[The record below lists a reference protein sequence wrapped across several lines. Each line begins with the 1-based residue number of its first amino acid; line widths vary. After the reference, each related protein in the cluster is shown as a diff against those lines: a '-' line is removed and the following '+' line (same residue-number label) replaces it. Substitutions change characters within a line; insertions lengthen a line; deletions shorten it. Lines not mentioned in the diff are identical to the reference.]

1 MWVRHRVRAALTA
14 TCALV
19 DTRAMES
26 RSWKV
31 LLIDDS
37 EISAELVATML
48 SRRGFEVRFTTN
60 VDQFDSTL
68 TDWTPDV
75 ILTDV
80 DMPDVTGVELC
91 QRLKNHY
98 DTSEIPIVLLS
109 ALPAATLAGMA
120 RTCEADGYLSKLN
133 GSETLPDELHSLCTN
148 LVW

>member
-1 MWVRHRVRAALTA
+1 
-14 TCALV
+14 
-19 DTRAMES
+19 MEN

-48 SRRGFEVRFTTN
+48 SRRGFEVRFTTS
-60 VDQFDSTL
+60 VDQVDSTL
-68 TDWTPDV
+68 EGWAPDV

-80 DMPDVTGVELC
+80 VMPGLTGVELC

-109 ALPAATLAGMA
+109 SLPPSTLAGMA

-133 GSETLPDELHSLCTN
+133 GSETLPDELRALCTS

>member
-1 MWVRHRVRAALTA
+1 M
-14 TCALV
+14 
-19 DTRAMES
+19 DS
-26 RSWKV
+26 RSWRV

-48 SRRGFEVRFTTN
+48 TRQGFDVRFTTN
-60 VDQFDSTL
+60 VDQFDSEL
-68 TDWTPDV
+68 ADWAPDV

-80 DMPDVTGVELC
+80 DMPGLTGVELC

-109 ALPAATLAGMA
+109 SLPAATLAGMA
-120 RTCEADGYLSKLN
+120 KTCEADGYLSKLN
-133 GSETLPDELHSLCTN
+133 GSETLPDELRALCTN

>member
-1 MWVRHRVRAALTA
+1 M
-14 TCALV
+14 
-19 DTRAMES
+19 DG

-48 SRRGFEVRFTTN
+48 QRQGFEVRFTTN

-68 TDWTPDV
+68 SGWAPDV

-80 DMPDVTGVELC
+80 DMPDITGVELC

-109 ALPAATLAGMA
+109 SLPAATLEGMA
-120 RTCEADGYLSKLN
+120 KTCEADGYLSKLN
-133 GSETLPDELHSLCTN
+133 GSETLPDELRALCTS